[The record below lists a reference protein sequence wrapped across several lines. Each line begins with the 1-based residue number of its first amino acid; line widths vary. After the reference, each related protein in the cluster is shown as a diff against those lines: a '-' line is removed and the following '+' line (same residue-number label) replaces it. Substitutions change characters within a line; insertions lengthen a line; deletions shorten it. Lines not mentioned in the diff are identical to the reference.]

1 MVEGIEAIRE
11 DFMRLLKNLRER
23 IESLESER
31 AGLLEEVT
39 ELRQKADE
47 KVESLEK
54 AVEKLKKEREAL
66 KDILGFAEVVA
77 EKP

>member
-1 MVEGIEAIRE
+1 MV
-11 DFMRLLKNLRER
+11 LLKSLRKR
-23 IESLESER
+23 IEELETER

-47 KVESLEK
+47 KVESLESE
-54 AVEKLKKEREAL
+54 VEKLKKEREAL
-66 KDILGFAEVVA
+66 KDILGFAEIVA

>member
-1 MVEGIEAIRE
+1 MDEGIEGIRE
-11 DFMRLLKNLRER
+11 GFMVLLKSLRKR
-23 IESLESER
+23 IEELETER

-47 KVESLEK
+47 KVESLESE
-54 AVEKLKKEREAL
+54 VEKLKKEREAL
-66 KDILGFAEVVA
+66 KDILGFAEIVA